1 MFQERI
7 VITITKKIVIKKDG
21 TRELYNESK
30 IIDAISK
37 SAERAM
43 VNIDENGMKEVL
55 KQVKNFVDESSDG
68 EEVSVPTMHFAVEN
82 ALLVNYPSVAES
94 YRSYRNYKTDF
105 IKIMDRVFAKEKQIR
120 YMGDKENANTDS
132 ALVSTQRS
140 LAYGVLAKELYKKFF
155 LNEEEL
161 QACKDGYIYVHDM
174 TNRMSSMNCCLF
186 DLTTVLKGGFNMSG
200 LWYNEPKTLDV
211 AFDVISDV
219 VFATASQQYGGFT
232 VPEIDK
238 VLEPYAVKSYNKH
251 YNDIVELLSKT
262 SDETGKIHKVAST
275 EAFEKVRKEFENG
288 WQGLEYKF
296 NSVSSSRGDFVF
308 TTLTTGLNNSVFG
321 KLANETLFK
330 VRMEGQGKQGKKK
343 PVVFPKLVF
352 LYDKNLHGE
361 GKEMEDTFE
370 QAVKCSSLANYPK

>member
-1 MFQERI
+1 M
-7 VITITKKIVIKKDG
+7 
-21 TRELYNESK
+21 Y
-30 IIDAISK
+30 
-37 SAERAM
+37 
-43 VNIDENGMKEVL
+43 
-55 KQVKNFVDESSDG
+55 
-68 EEVSVPTMHFAVEN
+68 
-82 ALLVNYPSVAES
+82 LL
-94 YRSYRNYKTDF
+94 
-105 IKIMDRVFAKEKQIR
+105 
-120 YMGDKENANTDS
+120 
-132 ALVSTQRS
+132 
-140 LAYGVLAKELYKKFF
+140 
-155 LNEEEL
+155 
-161 QACKDGYIYVHDM
+161 
-174 TNRMSSMNCCLF
+174 
-186 DLTTVLKGGFNMSG
+186 
-200 LWYNEPKTLDV
+200 
-211 AFDVISDV
+211 
-219 VFATASQQYGGFT
+219 GFT